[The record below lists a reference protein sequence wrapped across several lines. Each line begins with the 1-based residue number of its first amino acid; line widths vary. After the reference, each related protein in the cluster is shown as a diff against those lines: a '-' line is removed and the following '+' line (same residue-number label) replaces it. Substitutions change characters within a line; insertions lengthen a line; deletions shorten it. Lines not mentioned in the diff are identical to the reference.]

1 MRADTFL
8 SMYRVLE
15 GILDRKHS
23 GIGRKVGSVVME
35 YIQDAESEPVRAQ
48 LNVCREIRNLLTHN
62 ADGMGGHLV
71 EPSQAVLDSLYEVI
85 AYVQKPQPALMY
97 ATSGDR
103 ILRASLNDRAM
114 EIMRRMDKHGFSH
127 VPVMNNDR
135 IVGVFSVGAVFG
147 HVLSGNL
154 IGTDTRIREFGDLL
168 RLDSHCSARYMIMGP
183 NETYLDVRAEFE
195 KHADRNNRLAAVFI
209 TSTGDQNGELLG
221 MLTPWD
227 VMDDMPA

>member
-15 GILDRKHS
+15 GILDKKYAS
-23 GIGRKVGSVVME
+23 LGRKINSVVME

-62 ADGMGGHLV
+62 ADGRGGHLV

-85 AYVQKPQPALMY
+85 AYVQKPQPAMLF
-97 ATSGDR
+97 ATKAGS
-103 ILRASLNDRAM
+103 ILRASPNDRAL

-127 VPVMNNDR
+127 VPVMDDGR
-135 IVGVFSVGAVFG
+135 IMGVFSVGSVFAQ
-147 HVLSGNL
+147 VLAGRV
-154 IGTDTRIREFGDLL
+154 IEEDTRIREMGELL
-168 RLDSHCSARYMIMGP
+168 KMENHRSGRFMIMGP
-183 NETYLDVRAEFE
+183 EVSYLDVRAEFE

-209 TSTGDQNGELLG
+209 TSTGCQNGELLG

-227 VMDDMPA
+227 VMGDMPA